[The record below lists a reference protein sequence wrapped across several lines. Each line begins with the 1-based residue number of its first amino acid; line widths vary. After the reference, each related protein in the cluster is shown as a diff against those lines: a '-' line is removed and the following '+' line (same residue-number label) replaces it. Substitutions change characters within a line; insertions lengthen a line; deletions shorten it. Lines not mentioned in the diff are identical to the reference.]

1 MQYKLL
7 LFACL
12 VGPDSRNFGG
22 LLKLN
27 CSMLFTLT
35 QYEWQ
40 RVGFN
45 TVLDY
50 RDLLT
55 NIYRVTYEG
64 SLENNS

>member
-35 QYEWQ
+35 QYYEWQ
-40 RVGFN
+40 RVDFN

-50 RDLLT
+50 RDFTDKHL
-55 NIYRVTYEG
+55 
-64 SLENNS
+64 